1 MATAAKRKTNPTSAT
16 ATEQLRAFI
25 AKFAPPDQARIRAAR
40 AWMRRRL
47 PAAFELV
54 YDNYNFFVIGY
65 GPTDRPSDAVLS
77 LAASANGLGLCFLPG
92 AGLPDP
98 EGLLQGGGNQ
108 PRFLRLPSAATLEQL
123 AVRALIDAAV
133 ARGTPFASTGRG
145 ELVIRS
151 VSAKQ
156 RPRQRA
162 VDAAPARAPATRR
175 KAARHS

>member
-1 MATAAKRKTNPTSAT
+1 MATTAKRKTKPNSAT
-16 ATEQLRAFI
+16 AAEQLRGFI
-25 AKFAPPDQARIRAAR
+25 AKFAPADQARIRAAR

-47 PAAFELV
+47 PTAFELV

-65 GPTDRPSDAVLS
+65 GPTERPSDAVLS
-77 LAASANGLGLCFLPG
+77 LAAGANGLGLCFLHG
-92 AGLPDP
+92 ARLPDP

-108 PRFLRLPSAATLEQL
+108 TRFLRLPSAATLEEL
-123 AVRALIDAAV
+123 AVRELIDAAV

-156 RPRQRA
+156 RPRRRE
-162 VDAAPARAPATRR
+162 AALRPL
-175 KAARHS
+175 KS